1 MRAKVRENAKEGDQ
15 NSNSSPL
22 IIGFFHPF
30 CDAMGGGEKV
40 LFQALKAIQQDQ
52 RFDNT
57 KILVYSGATI
67 SDQELQSEVKERF
80 GTQISL

>member
-1 MRAKVRENAKEGDQ
+1 
-15 NSNSSPL
+15 
-22 IIGFFHPF
+22 
-30 CDAMGGGEKV
+30 MGGGEKV

>member
-1 MRAKVRENAKEGDQ
+1 MRAKVRDNAKEGDQ
-15 NSNSSPL
+15 NSNNLPL

-40 LFQALKAIQQDQ
+40 LFQAIKAIQQDQ

-57 KILVYSGATI
+57 KILIYSGATI